1 MALFLVLF
9 TCTVLC
15 PLAGLHRAARDND
28 VTKIDELVAAGASV
42 EAQDNEMKTPL
53 HGAAAYGNADAIK
66 ALVGA
71 GASVEA
77 QDTTKAT
84 PLHWAA
90 VNGTADAIKALVAAG
105 ASLEAQ
111 DDEKMTP
118 LHWAASKGHADA
130 IKALVAAGASVE
142 AQADGKATPLHLAA
156 KMGHADAISILVAA
170 DPLRQWLRA
179 HELSETEHLPV
190 LQSLGVDRLAD
201 VRILCGLTM
210 DELFSDIAW
219 TSMPCA
225 PRCSVVKV
233 AVYKAINAE
242 CVPTKGGAKANPI
255 EVKEEL

>member
-1 MALFLVLF
+1 MILALLL
-9 TCTVLC
+9 L
-15 PLAGLHRAARDND
+15 PLSLAATDMHRAARDND
-28 VTKIDELVAAGASV
+28 VTQIKALVAAGASV
-42 EAQDNEMKTPL
+42 EAQDDEKRTPL
-53 HGAAAYGNADAIK
+53 HVAAAHGQGDAIK
-66 ALVGA
+66 ALVA
-71 GASVEA
+71 VGASLEA
-77 QDTTKAT
+77 QDNEKAT

-90 VNGTADAIKALVAAG
+90 GN
-105 ASLEAQ
+105 
-111 DDEKMTP
+111 
-118 LHWAASKGHADA
+118 GHADA

-233 AVYKAINAE
+233 AVHKAINAE
-242 CVPTKGGAKANPI
+242 CAPTKGGAKANPI